1 MSNST
6 PIKIMLDIN
15 KNFKEVI
22 KDHIIIN
29 LIKKDGIHMKE
40 EKIIINMGI
49 RWVEGLIMADLGK
62 GIMVDLAEE
71 VLFITGLLPLLQVIG
86 DSMIENNPEMTWIE
100 IVEEEEEE
108 EDGKKEGREGNIVI
122 NKLRYKNKVLI
133 ITQEKLK

>member
-86 DSMIENNPEMTWIE
+86 DSMIGNNPEMTWIE